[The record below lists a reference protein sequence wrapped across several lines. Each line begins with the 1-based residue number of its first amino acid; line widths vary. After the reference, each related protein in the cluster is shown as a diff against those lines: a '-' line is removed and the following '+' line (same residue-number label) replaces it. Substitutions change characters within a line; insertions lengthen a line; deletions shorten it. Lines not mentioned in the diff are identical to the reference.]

1 MKPDTI
7 FIAWNQISRRS
18 EEFSR
23 KIGAEYIN
31 LGRVDKPLIMRLLNL
46 LKNFFKTYVIL
57 QKRKPHIIFTFHA
70 HPFITLVA
78 IIYKLTNRCKVVPD
92 LHSAA
97 YLDYYRFPLII
108 LTRWI
113 WNQSDLLII
122 HNQMSAK
129 YFDRN
134 IIGFSEKI
142 FVLEDP
148 IPDLPKNIKR
158 NKKLAPEITRGVLIS
173 RFSPDEPIVEFIEK
187 IKGIND
193 FQLYITGDYS
203 KENIIPSDYDSEK
216 IIFTGFIEDEEYWRL
231 LNSARLIIALTTRE
245 YTLLSAGYEALSLEK
260 PLLLSDSKTLR
271 DYYGNFIEY
280 LPDDSLNI
288 SQSIQ
293 KVIDGCDHYH
303 KLMIKL
309 KLQKSHQWDEKLKHL
324 MDRVLI

>member
-1 MKPDTI
+1 MKSDTI

-46 LKNFFKTYVIL
+46 LKNFFKTYIIL
-57 QKRKPHIIFTFHA
+57 HKRKPHIIFTFHA

-78 IIYKLTNRCKVVPD
+78 IIYKLTNGCKVVPD

-97 YLDYYRFPLII
+97 YLDYYRFPFII

-148 IPDLPKNIKR
+148 IPDLPKKIKR
-158 NKKLAPEITRGVLIS
+158 NKELAPEITRGVLIS
-173 RFSPDEPIVEFIEK
+173 RFSPDEPIVNVILVTFLIPQCTFI
-187 IKGIND
+187 
-193 FQLYITGDYS
+193 LV
-203 KENIIPSDYDSEK
+203 
-216 IIFTGFIEDEEYWRL
+216 FT
-231 LNSARLIIALTTRE
+231 
-245 YTLLSAGYEALSLEK
+245 
-260 PLLLSDSKTLR
+260 
-271 DYYGNFIEY
+271 NF
-280 LPDDSLNI
+280 S
-288 SQSIQ
+288 
-293 KVIDGCDHYH
+293 
-303 KLMIKL
+303 
-309 KLQKSHQWDEKLKHL
+309 
-324 MDRVLI
+324 